1 MPGSLTEFSGLV
13 VIWIEKNMSDMFLE
27 IIELD
32 DGQIALRR
40 ADSDDEPIMR
50 ISFSESVKEQ
60 LEEECID
67 VAKVML
73 TAGIHMISDLN
84 IKASK
89 AEESIGE
96 LDTDLDDSDSRPR
109 VIH

>member
-1 MPGSLTEFSGLV
+1 
-13 VIWIEKNMSDMFLE
+13 MSDMFLE
-27 IIELD
+27 IIELEN
-32 DGQIALRR
+32 GQIALRR

-50 ISFSESVKEQ
+50 ICFSDDVRAQ
-60 LEEECID
+60 LDDECID

-84 IKASK
+84 VKAAGAADALDS
-89 AEESIGE
+89 EPEDENESQHH
-96 LDTDLDDSDSRPR
+96 

>member
-1 MPGSLTEFSGLV
+1 
-13 VIWIEKNMSDMFLE
+13 MSDMFLE
-27 IIELD
+27 IIELEN
-32 DGQIALRR
+32 GQIALRR

-50 ISFSESVKEQ
+50 ICFSDDVRAQ
-60 LEEECID
+60 LDDECID

-84 IKASK
+84 VKAAGA
-89 AEESIGE
+89 AEALDSESE
-96 LDTDLDDSDSRPR
+96 DENESQHH

>member
-1 MPGSLTEFSGLV
+1 
-13 VIWIEKNMSDMFLE
+13 MSDMFLE

-50 ISFSESVKEQ
+50 ISFSDSVREQ

-84 IKASK
+84 GKAIDADNGVS
-89 AEESIGE
+89 EIE
-96 LDTDLDDSDSRPR
+96 TDDADLQPR

>member
-1 MPGSLTEFSGLV
+1 
-13 VIWIEKNMSDMFLE
+13 MSDMFLE

-40 ADSDDEPIMR
+40 ADSEDEPIMR
-50 ISFSESVKEQ
+50 ISFSESVREQ

-84 IKASK
+84 VKA
-89 AEESIGE
+89 AAATDN
-96 LDTDLDDSDSRPR
+96 LDNEFGDDSDYQSR

>member
-1 MPGSLTEFSGLV
+1 
-13 VIWIEKNMSDMFLE
+13 MSDMFLE

-40 ADSDDEPIMR
+40 ADSNDEPIMR
-50 ISFSESVKEQ
+50 ISFSNDVREQ
-60 LEEECID
+60 LDEECID

-84 IKASK
+84 VKGAVGPDRADGDNDLED
-89 AEESIGE
+89 AEALS
-96 LDTDLDDSDSRPR
+96 DDWPR

>member
-1 MPGSLTEFSGLV
+1 M
-13 VIWIEKNMSDMFLE
+13 NMSDMFLE

-32 DGQIALRR
+32 DGQIALKR

-50 ISFSESVKEQ
+50 ISFSESVREQ

-84 IKASK
+84 IKA
-89 AEESIGE
+89 AEAEGS
-96 LDTDLDDSDSRPR
+96 DFDADLDDVDSQPR

>member
-1 MPGSLTEFSGLV
+1 
-13 VIWIEKNMSDMFLE
+13 MSDMFLE

-50 ISFSESVKEQ
+50 ISFSEDVRQQ
-60 LEEECID
+60 LDDECID

-84 IKASK
+84 VKAT
-89 AEESIGE
+89 EQPES
-96 LDTDLDDSDSRPR
+96 LDEPEDESARI
-109 VIH
+109 IH

>member
-1 MPGSLTEFSGLV
+1 
-13 VIWIEKNMSDMFLE
+13 MSDMFLE
-27 IIELD
+27 IIELEN
-32 DGQIALRR
+32 GQIALRR

-50 ISFSESVKEQ
+50 ICFSDDVRAQ
-60 LEEECID
+60 LDDECID

-84 IKASK
+84 VKAAST
-89 AEESIGE
+89 AEA
-96 LDTDLDDSDSRPR
+96 SDSESENDSESQHH

>member
-1 MPGSLTEFSGLV
+1 
-13 VIWIEKNMSDMFLE
+13 MSDMFLE
-27 IIELD
+27 IIELEN
-32 DGQIALRR
+32 GQIALRR

-50 ISFSESVKEQ
+50 ICFSDDVRAQ
-60 LEEECID
+60 LDDECID

-84 IKASK
+84 VKAASA
-89 AEESIGE
+89 AEA
-96 LDTDLDDSDSRPR
+96 SDSESENDSESQHH

>member
-1 MPGSLTEFSGLV
+1 
-13 VIWIEKNMSDMFLE
+13 MSDMFLE

-50 ISFSESVKEQ
+50 ISFSEDVRQQ
-60 LEEECID
+60 LDDECID

-84 IKASK
+84 VKAT
-89 AEESIGE
+89 EQPESPDEPEDESARI
-96 LDTDLDDSDSRPR
+96 
-109 VIH
+109 IH

>member
-1 MPGSLTEFSGLV
+1 
-13 VIWIEKNMSDMFLE
+13 MSDMFLE
-27 IIELD
+27 IIELG

-50 ISFSESVKEQ
+50 ISFSDDVKAQ
-60 LEEECID
+60 LKDECID

-84 IKASK
+84 VKSTEL
-89 AEESIGE
+89 AEAVEA
-96 LDTDLDDSDSRPR
+96 DSDDEAESRI
-109 VIH
+109 IH

>member
-1 MPGSLTEFSGLV
+1 MCVSAPGDA
-13 VIWIEKNMSDMFLE
+13 WIEKNMSDMFLE

-50 ISFSESVKEQ
+50 ISFSDSVREQ

-84 IKASK
+84 VKAA
-89 AEESIGE
+89 AE
-96 LDTDLDDSDSRPR
+96 TDDLMNDPDNEFGDDFDDQSR

>member
-1 MPGSLTEFSGLV
+1 
-13 VIWIEKNMSDMFLE
+13 MSDMFLE

-50 ISFSESVKEQ
+50 ISFSESVREQ

-89 AEESIGE
+89 SEDRVGE

>member
-1 MPGSLTEFSGLV
+1 
-13 VIWIEKNMSDMFLE
+13 MSDMFLE

-50 ISFSESVKEQ
+50 ISFSDSVREQ

-84 IKASK
+84 VKAA
-89 AEESIGE
+89 AE
-96 LDTDLDDSDSRPR
+96 TDDLMNDPDNEFGDDFDDQSR

>member
-1 MPGSLTEFSGLV
+1 
-13 VIWIEKNMSDMFLE
+13 MSDMFLE

-40 ADSDDEPIMR
+40 ADSEDEPIMR
-50 ISFSESVKEQ
+50 ISFSDDVREQ
-60 LEEECID
+60 LDDECID
-67 VAKVML
+67 VAKVRL

-84 IKASK
+84 GKAVEK
-89 AEESIGE
+89 AEQPEEPEGE
-96 LDTDLDDSDSRPR
+96 LPR

>member
-1 MPGSLTEFSGLV
+1 
-13 VIWIEKNMSDMFLE
+13 MSDMFLE

-40 ADSDDEPIMR
+40 ADSNDEPIMR
-50 ISFSESVKEQ
+50 ISFSDDVREQ
-60 LEEECID
+60 LDEECID

-84 IKASK
+84 VKGVVDPDDA
-89 AEESIGE
+89 AEG
-96 LDTDLDDSDSRPR
+96 DSDLTDVEALSEDTPR
-109 VIH
+109 IIH

>member
-1 MPGSLTEFSGLV
+1 
-13 VIWIEKNMSDMFLE
+13 MSDMFLE
-27 IIELD
+27 IVEMD

-50 ISFSESVKEQ
+50 ITFSDEVREQ
-60 LEEECID
+60 LDEEYID
-67 VAKVML
+67 VAKVMM

-84 IKASK
+84 VKSEEERSDSEPV
-89 AEESIGE
+89 EES
-96 LDTDLDDSDSRPR
+96 DQPR

>member
-1 MPGSLTEFSGLV
+1 
-13 VIWIEKNMSDMFLE
+13 MSDMFLE

-50 ISFSESVKEQ
+50 ISFSDSVREQ

-84 IKASK
+84 GKAIDADNGVS
-89 AEESIGE
+89 EIES
-96 LDTDLDDSDSRPR
+96 DDADPQPR